1 MGYFSGPFLRLRHV
15 PKPLKDGRAL
25 TERDHKRVVALLAG
39 KNANHMMM
47 IPTAALRAVGV
58 NSTDDL
64 ELEVTD
70 GAIVLKP
77 KVTARTTNEPE
88 APL

>member
-1 MGYFSGPFLRLRHV
+1 VGFFNGPFVRLRHV

-25 TERDHKRVVALLAG
+25 TERDHNRAVALLAG
-39 KNANHMMM
+39 KNSDHLMLV
-47 IPTAALRAVGV
+47 PAALRAVGV

-64 ELEVTD
+64 ELEVKD

-77 KVTARTTNEPE
+77 KVTARTANEPE